1 SEEFNLEATKEDLNE
16 LSSLE
21 SVEKKID
28 ELNKVS
34 DKSLEELNNLL
45 RFVQENTLD
54 EVNQNSNEI
63 TQEDKINS

>member
-1 SEEFNLEATKEDLNE
+1 SEEFSLEAAKEDLDE

-21 SVEKKID
+21 SVEQKID

-63 TQEDKINS
+63 HQEDKINS